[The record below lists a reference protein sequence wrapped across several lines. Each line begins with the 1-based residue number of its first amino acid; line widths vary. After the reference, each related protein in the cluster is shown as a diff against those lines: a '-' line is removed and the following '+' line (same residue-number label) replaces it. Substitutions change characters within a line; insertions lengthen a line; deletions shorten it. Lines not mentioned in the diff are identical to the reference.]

1 MPVYSHS
8 RLSCFENCPKQFHY
22 RYVLKIPAE
31 SESIEAFVGKR
42 VHEVL
47 ERLYRFVGEQKLP
60 SIDRVL
66 ARFRANWD
74 ETFAGERVRIVR
86 DGLDVQHYRDLGER
100 CLRNHYRRHYP
111 FDGEETVGLEQ
122 NVTFEL
128 DDAGRYRMRGV
139 VDRIARTADGTI
151 EIQDYKTGARLP
163 SQRTL
168 DADRQLALYQIGL
181 ARRFA
186 EAPGVRLVWHFLQ
199 QGVTRV
205 SLRSAE
211 QIAELRAR
219 TIELIDRV
227 EAEERFE
234 PKAGPLCG
242 WCEYRDRCP
251 AGDGARAGGI
261 DRETPRETP
270 AAALRGAAMSAPALT
285 QRSLFESTAATALA
299 PSRR

>member
-8 RLSCFENCPKQFHY
+8 RLSSFENCPKQFHY

-74 ETFAGERVRIVR
+74 EAYEGARVRIVR
-86 DGLDVQHYRDLGER
+86 NGLDVKHYRDLGER

-122 NVTFEL
+122 NVTFQL

-151 EIQDYKTGARLP
+151 EIQDYKTGARVP

-168 DADRQLALYQIGL
+168 DTDRQLALYQIGL
-181 ARRFA
+181 AHRFTD
-186 EAPGVRLVWHFLQ
+186 APGVRLVWHFLQ

-205 SLRSAE
+205 SMRTAD
-211 QIAELRAR
+211 QIAALRTR
-219 TIELIDRV
+219 TIALIDRV
-227 EAEERFE
+227 EAEASFE
-234 PKAGPLCG
+234 AKPGPLCG
-242 WCEYRDRCP
+242 WCEYRDRCQP
-251 AGDGARAGGI
+251 GDGADARRPRDAEPAEAPVLAQSASGG
-261 DRETPRETP
+261 
-270 AAALRGAAMSAPALT
+270 APTLT
-285 QRSLFESTAATALA
+285 QRSLFDSTVATALA